1 MLNNRE
7 ILEQYLNEAV
17 QDGRLSF
24 KNDLPLSTVS
34 SFKVGGNAAF
44 CIYPYSKDELA
55 SLCALCRS
63 ISAPFIVVG
72 NVSNLVFD
80 DSGYEGAVLFT
91 SEINKIRI
99 EGTTVNADC
108 GTMLSRLCTEA
119 AEQGLSGIEF
129 AYGIPG
135 SVGGA
140 VFMNAGAYGGEFK
153 DVIKSVTYYDAEAD
167 EFCTIGNEDC
177 CFGYRTSIFHDKNK
191 IILSVILKL
200 ERSDKDAVLSL
211 MHDYLQRR
219 KDKQP
224 LNYPSA
230 GSVFKRPEG
239 YFAGKLIEDSSLKGY
254 TIGGAQVSEKHAGFI
269 INAGGATCA
278 DIKALVKHIQM
289 VVKEKFSV
297 DLECEIKFISDP
309 AEVKD

>member
-7 ILEQYLNEAV
+7 ILKQYLSDAM
-17 QDGRLSF
+17 QDGRLSY
-24 KNDLPLSTVS
+24 KTDLPLGTVS

-44 CIYPYSKDELA
+44 AVYPSSIDELV
-55 SLCALCRS
+55 SICALCRS
-63 ISAPFIVVG
+63 ITIPFIVVG
-72 NVSNLVFD
+72 NTSNLVFD
-80 DSGYEGAVLFT
+80 DSGYDGAVLFT
-91 SEINKIRI
+91 NDINMINIK
-99 EGTTVNADC
+99 GTIANADC
-108 GTMLSRLCTEA
+108 GASLSHFCHSVAQE
-119 AEQGLSGIEF
+119 GLSGIEF

-135 SVGGA
+135 TVGGA

-153 DVIKSVTYYDAEAD
+153 DVIKSVTYYDLETD
-167 EFCTIGNEDC
+167 EFCTIPNEEC
-177 CFGYRTSIFHDKNK
+177 CFGYRTSIFQDRKK
-191 IILSVILKL
+191 IILSVSIKL
-200 ERSDKDAVLSL
+200 EKSDRDTVLAL
-211 MHDYLQRR
+211 MHNYLQRR

-269 INAGGATCA
+269 INSGGATCA
-278 DIKALVKHIQM
+278 DIKALVKHIQST
-289 VVKEKFSV
+289 VKEKFSV
-297 DLECEIKFISDP
+297 DLECEIKFIPDP